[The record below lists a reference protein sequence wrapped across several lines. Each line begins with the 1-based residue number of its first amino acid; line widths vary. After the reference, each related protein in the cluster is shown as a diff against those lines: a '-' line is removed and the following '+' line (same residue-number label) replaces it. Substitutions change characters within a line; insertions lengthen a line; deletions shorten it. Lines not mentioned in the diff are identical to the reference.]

1 MSDHQD
7 IIVIGAGVIGLS
19 IAKHLSE
26 AGREV
31 LVLEKE
37 KHFGMITSSR
47 NSEVIHAG
55 LYFAPDWL
63 KTKLCVRGKELLYE
77 YAAQRHIP
85 HQRCGKILVAMSDAE
100 QERLDDIKSKAELNG
115 VHDLTPL
122 SKADI
127 KNIEP
132 DISGEAGLFSPS
144 SGIIDSHMHMVNM
157 IGDIEDNS
165 GMIAYNVEIAAIEK
179 LNHGF
184 KIIMADGYTLT
195 CNLLINAAG
204 LGAQKLATKID
215 AMSSELIPPRV
226 MAKGH
231 YFSYTGKTNFKH
243 LVYPV
248 PGKGSLGLHLCIDT
262 GGGVKF
268 GPDINFVEEEE
279 YSVPE
284 TLKEKFV
291 SVVSEY
297 FPNIDPDKLHPD
309 YAGIRPKLSESGL
322 DFDIG
327 FQDKHGIE
335 GLVNLFGME
344 SPGLT
349 SNLAIGEYVRDKINE
364 FG

>member
-7 IIVIGAGVIGLS
+7 IVIIGAGVIGLS

-31 LVLEKE
+31 VVLERE

-55 LYFAPDWL
+55 LYFPPDWL
-63 KTKLCVRGKELLYE
+63 KTKLCVKGKELLYK
-77 YAAQRHIP
+77 YAAERHIP
-85 HQRCGKILVAMSDAE
+85 HQRCGKLIVAMKDE
-100 QERLDDIKSKAELNG
+100 EIPRLDDIKSKADTNG
-115 VHDLTPL
+115 VPDLTPL
-122 SKADI
+122 TQEDI
-127 KNIEP
+127 KRLEP
-132 DISGEAGLFSPS
+132 DIKGKAGLFSPS

-157 IGDIEDNS
+157 IGDIEDHG
-165 GMIAYNVEIAAIEK
+165 GMIAYNVDITAIEK

-184 KIIMADGYTLT
+184 KVIMGDGYEFT
-195 CNLLINAAG
+195 CNMLINAAG
-204 LGAQKLATKID
+204 LGAQGLAAKID
-215 AMSSELIPPRV
+215 AMTPDMIPPRV

-231 YFSYTGKTNFKH
+231 YFSYTGKTSFNH

-248 PGKGSLGLHLCIDT
+248 PDKGSLGLHLCIDT

-268 GPDINFVEEEE
+268 GPDINFVEEED
-279 YSVPE
+279 YSFPNN
-284 TLKEKFV
+284 LKEKFV
-291 SVVSEY
+291 RVVSEY
-297 FPNIDPDKLHPD
+297 FPSLDPEKLHPD
-309 YAGIRPKLSESGL
+309 YTGIRPKLTEAGI

-327 FQDKHGIE
+327 FEDKHGIE

-349 SNLAIGEYVRDKINE
+349 SNLAIGEYVRDKMNE
-364 FG
+364 FE